1 MHRVSR
7 TTTVTNMNESQS
19 SPLSY
24 NIDTTAVH
32 TGRPERTPDGPINPP
47 IVPSST
53 LHAGGPHG
61 YMREWNETLE
71 ALEVTL
77 GQLEGGQA
85 TVYSS
90 GMAAANAVFDIVP
103 LGGVIVASEHSYAA
117 VGTRLAELA
126 QRGQIELRLADVTDA
141 TDVANKING
150 DGKPANLVW
159 IESPTNPLLE
169 ICDIRATA
177 HAAHSAGSLLAVD
190 NTFMTPARQQP
201 LSLGADIVMHSVTKG
216 LSGHADLLMGALVTS
231 NDDLAQ
237 QFIGRRVLLG
247 AVPSA
252 FDAFLAI
259 RGIRTLSVRIDRGED
274 NAKILAQRL
283 SEHPAVSHVYYP
295 GLPGHPNAQIHAEQ
309 SSGPGLMISFVVGS
323 SAADADKVCES
334 TKIMANATSL
344 GGVETLLERRRR
356 WTHENVAVP
365 ENLIRISVGIEN
377 VEDLW
382 TDLKQALSAIN

>member
-1 MHRVSR
+1 MD
-7 TTTVTNMNESQS
+7 ESQS
-19 SPLSY
+19 NPLSY
-24 NIDTTAVH
+24 NIDTVAVH
-32 TGRPERTPDGPINPP
+32 AGRPERTPDGPINPP

-53 LHAGGPHG
+53 LHAGGSHG
-61 YMREWNETLE
+61 YMRDWNETLE
-71 ALEVTL
+71 ALEVTI
-77 GQLEGGQA
+77 GQLEGGTA

-90 GMAAANAVFDIVP
+90 GMAAANAIFDLVP
-103 LGGVIVASEHSYAA
+103 LGGVIVASKHSYAA

-141 TDVANKING
+141 TDVANKISG

-169 ICDIRATA
+169 ICDIRAAA
-177 HAAHSAGSLLAVD
+177 HAAHSAGALLAVD

-201 LSLGADIVMHSVTKG
+201 LNLGADIVMHSVTKG
-216 LSGHADLLMGALVTS
+216 LAGHADLLMGALITKS
-231 NDDLAQ
+231 DDLTEQ
-237 QFIGRRVLLG
+237 LVGRRVLLG

-259 RGIRTLSVRIDRGED
+259 RGIRTLTVRIDRGEE
-274 NAKILAQRL
+274 NAKVLAQRL
-283 SEHPAVSHVYYP
+283 AEHPAVSKVYYP
-295 GLPGHPNAQIHAEQ
+295 GLAEHTNAHIHAEQ

-323 SAADADKVCES
+323 SAADADMVCES

-356 WTHENVAVP
+356 WTHENVDVP
-365 ENLIRISVGIEN
+365 ENLIRISVGIED

-382 TDLKQALSAIN
+382 TDLKQALELVSQ

>member
-1 MHRVSR
+1 MD
-7 TTTVTNMNESQS
+7 ESQS
-19 SPLSY
+19 KPLSY
-24 NIDTTAVH
+24 NIDTVAVH
-32 TGRPERTPDGPINPP
+32 AGRPERTPDGPINPP

-53 LHAGGPHG
+53 LHAGGSHG
-61 YMREWNETLE
+61 YMRDWNETLE
-71 ALEVTL
+71 ALEVTI
-77 GQLEGGQA
+77 GQLEGGTA
-85 TVYSS
+85 IVYSS
-90 GMAAANAVFDIVP
+90 GMAAANAVFDLVP
-103 LGGVIVASEHSYAA
+103 LGGVIVASKHSYAA

-141 TDVANKING
+141 TDVANKISG

-169 ICDIRATA
+169 ICDIRAAA
-177 HAAHSAGSLLAVD
+177 HAAHSAGALLAVD

-216 LSGHADLLMGALVTS
+216 LAGHADLLMGALITKS
-231 NDDLAQ
+231 NDLTEQ
-237 QFIGRRVLLG
+237 LVGRRVLLG

-259 RGIRTLSVRIDRGED
+259 RGIRTLTVRIDRGED
-274 NAKILAQRL
+274 NAKILAERL

-334 TKIMANATSL
+334 TTIMANATSL

-356 WTHENVAVP
+356 WTHENVDVP

-382 TDLKQALSAIN
+382 TDLKQALEFVSQ

>member
-1 MHRVSR
+1 
-7 TTTVTNMNESQS
+7 
-19 SPLSY
+19 
-24 NIDTTAVH
+24 
-32 TGRPERTPDGPINPP
+32 
-47 IVPSST
+47 
-53 LHAGGPHG
+53 
-61 YMREWNETLE
+61 MREWNETLE

-169 ICDIRATA
+169 ICDIRAAA

-231 NDDLAQ
+231 NNDLAQ

-283 SEHPAVSHVYYP
+283 SEHSAVSHVYYP

-309 SSGPGLMISFVVGS
+309 SSGPGLMISFVVSS

>member
-1 MHRVSR
+1 MD
-7 TTTVTNMNESQS
+7 ESQS
-19 SPLSY
+19 KPLSY
-24 NIDTTAVH
+24 NIDTVAVH
-32 TGRPERTPDGPINPP
+32 AGRPERTPDGPINPP

-53 LHAGGPHG
+53 LHAGGSHG
-61 YMREWNETLE
+61 YMRDWNETLE
-71 ALEVTL
+71 ALEVTI
-77 GQLEGGQA
+77 GQLEGGTA

-90 GMAAANAVFDIVP
+90 GMAAANAIFDLVP
-103 LGGVIVASEHSYAA
+103 LGGVIVASKHSYAA

-141 TDVANKING
+141 TDVANKISG

-169 ICDIRATA
+169 ICDIRAAA
-177 HAAHSAGSLLAVD
+177 HAAHSAGALLAVD

-201 LSLGADIVMHSVTKG
+201 LNLGADIVMHSVTKG
-216 LSGHADLLMGALVTS
+216 LAGHADLLMGALITKS
-231 NDDLAQ
+231 DDLTEQ
-237 QFIGRRVLLG
+237 LVGRRVLLG

-259 RGIRTLSVRIDRGED
+259 RGIRTLTVRIDRGEE
-274 NAKILAQRL
+274 NAKVLAQRL
-283 SEHPAVSHVYYP
+283 AEHPAVSKVYYP
-295 GLPGHPNAQIHAEQ
+295 GLAEHTNAHIHAEQ

-323 SAADADKVCES
+323 SAADADMVCES

-356 WTHENVAVP
+356 WTHENVDVP
-365 ENLIRISVGIEN
+365 ENLIRISVGIED

-382 TDLKQALSAIN
+382 TDLKQALELVSQ